1 MSILY
6 YGTDGIVHRL
16 GDMNMLMHYN
26 HNHDALGRFASS
38 NTARTIA
45 NNQMLIKANRD
56 MGQTWENYERG
67 YKKKADKYTEKI
79 NKKKSKNKDTSKYE
93 KKLSK
98 IKQEGKKYSEYKA
111 NARMEAVRLEKENQ
125 KLGKEF
131 SKLVENSMFYSI
143 QRDNLNRITSVEY
156 DVTPDDNIDKFG
168 KNFENFNRD
177 LMSGK
182 VNSMTDEELL
192 KKYKRK

>member
-1 MSILY
+1 
-6 YGTDGIVHRL
+6 
-16 GDMNMLMHYN
+16 
-26 HNHDALGRFASS
+26 
-38 NTARTIA
+38 
-45 NNQMLIKANRD
+45 
-56 MGQTWENYERG
+56 
-67 YKKKADKYTEKI
+67 
-79 NKKKSKNKDTSKYE
+79 
-93 KKLSK
+93 
-98 IKQEGKKYSEYKA
+98 
-111 NARMEAVRLEKENQ
+111 MEAVRLEKENQ